1 MGKRPLKTT
10 SSKVAIPDIDLK
22 PGPFT
27 MSFDFD
33 LEPLKASIGKF
44 GVLNPPYLLENS
56 GSKLIVV
63 AGYRRLLAV
72 RELGWPGIVCEVVP
86 DDFPPFE
93 ALLLNLYDNLVH
105 RHLNDIEKGM
115 ILKRLTRFLRR
126 EQVVT
131 DFMPMLDLPPNK
143 QTLELFLGLMDLE
156 ETIKIS
162 VARERLSLRV
172 AGLMSSIARD
182 DRLRINDLFTSL
194 KWGFNQQWEATQ
206 WVMEIAS
213 REGRSIKG
221 VLDEGELTG
230 LLHNDRMNNPQKVK
244 AIVKLLRLRR
254 FPSLLNA
261 ETLFRKGL
269 SHLSLPSGVRITPP
283 ASFEGLD
290 YKLEIV
296 FTKGEELK
304 ERLAELSRLPG
315 LEKVTDFWRGGEH
328 A

>member
-33 LEPLKASIGKF
+33 LEPLKASIAEF

-86 DDFPPFE
+86 HDFPPFE

-115 ILKRLTRFLRR
+115 ILKRLTRFLRT

-131 DFMPMLDLPPNK
+131 DFMPVLDLPPNK

-172 AGLMSSIARD
+172 AGLMSSIGKD

-206 WVMEIAS
+206 WVLEIAS

-221 VLDEGELTG
+221 VLDEGELMG
-230 LLHNDRMNNPQKVK
+230 LLHNDKMNNPQKVK
-244 AIVKLLRLRR
+244 AIVKLLRVRR

-290 YKLEIV
+290 YKLEII

-304 ERLAELSRLPG
+304 ERLAELSRVPG

>member
-1 MGKRPLKTT
+1 MEKRPLKTT

-63 AGYRRLLAV
+63 AGYRRLLAA

-86 DDFPPFE
+86 NDFPPFE

-115 ILKRLTRFLRR
+115 ILKRLTRFLSR

-172 AGLMSSIARD
+172 AALISSIGRD

-194 KWGFNQQWEATQ
+194 KWGFNQQWETTQ

-221 VLDEGELTG
+221 VLDEGELTEV
-230 LLHNDRMNNPQKVK
+230 LRNDRMNNPQKVK
-244 AIVKLLRLRR
+244 AIVRLLRVRR
-254 FPSLLNA
+254 FPSLSNA

-269 SHLSLPSGVRITPP
+269 SHLSLPSGARITPP

-304 ERLAELSRLPG
+304 ERLAELSRVPG
-315 LEKVTDFWRGGEH
+315 LEKVTDFWRRGEH

>member
-131 DFMPMLDLPPNK
+131 DFMPMLDLPSNK

-172 AGLMSSIARD
+172 AGLMSSIGRD

-206 WVMEIAS
+206 WAMEIAS

-221 VLDEGELTG
+221 VLDEAELTG

-244 AIVKLLRLRR
+244 AIVKLLRVRR

-269 SHLSLPSGVRITPP
+269 SDLSLPSGVRITPP

-304 ERLAELSRLPG
+304 ERLAELSRWPG